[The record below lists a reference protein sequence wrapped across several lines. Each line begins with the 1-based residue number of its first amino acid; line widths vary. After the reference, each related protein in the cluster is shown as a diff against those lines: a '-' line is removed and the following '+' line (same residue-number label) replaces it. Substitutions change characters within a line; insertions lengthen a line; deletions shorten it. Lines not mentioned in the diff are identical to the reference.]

1 MAVEGA
7 TTVAISDVAEHM
19 LALPDPD
26 WGLWRTIGVRGAGF
40 PAAGVLDLGD
50 EAACEAADR
59 WTPHA
64 NRPNELPADV
74 RAEID
79 AGYKRGTGV
88 LLRIVRSGRFREA
101 VTWQNREVLQ
111 SVDHVLLAES
121 GRRSDAERGKELK
134 VASYWQRYT
143 VKNDEIGYFGPHG
156 WGRIEDAGE
165 AITARPGKSLL
176 SRRRT
181 FFEGWAI
188 ESLGEILAADP
199 RLRPWLVPRRLP
211 FLHLEGCRLHRLYS
225 PPVSLTPGEAAVLA
239 ASNGELTAK
248 EVAAVVRR
256 DRSSGL
262 MTDAEAY
269 RVIEGLRARGFLGWG
284 IELPST
290 LTPEEELRRAV
301 ERVGDPPL
309 RAGALGG
316 LEELERGRS
325 RVAAAAGDAKALGR
339 ELEDID
345 ATFTRLTCLGA
356 SRAHGQT
363 YGGRR
368 IVYEDCCRDL
378 DLAVGPRLVAELAG
392 PLSMLLT
399 SARWVTHEL
408 AATYR
413 AAFRDA
419 YRAQAARS
427 GSAAVDLAQLPF
439 LSLLDMTGAR
449 AEPVVQDAAERWGAI
464 LAVPEEAR
472 FVQRSTAELAP
483 AVQEAFSAPGPGW
496 PLARYHSPDL
506 MVDSLS
512 LEAIQAGDFQLVM
525 GELHLAVNALLV
537 ACLVAQHDRPH
548 DIQRWVETD
557 LPDPLVVNVVPKQW
571 ERITTRTYPFL
582 RSPKDFY
589 LALGPDPGA
598 HPPSRGLPVS
608 ALVLEEVGGELIART
623 RDGALS
629 FDVVELFGLLLAG
642 MLLNRFRL
650 HPPRR
655 HVPRIR
661 IDRVVVCRES
671 WTLPAAELTFA
682 RLKDEAARFAGA
694 RRWAR
699 QLELPRFAF
708 LRTPVEMKPVY
719 VDFLSPMYVSLL
731 CKLVRA
737 VQEQRPE
744 ASITLAE
751 MLPDPLHVWL
761 PDAEGNRY
769 TCELRV
775 VAFDRR
781 GT

>member
-1 MAVEGA
+1 MAVEG
-7 TTVAISDVAEHM
+7 TTAVAISDVAEHM

-26 WGLWRTIGVRGAGF
+26 WGLWRTIGLRGAGF

-50 EAACEAADR
+50 AAACDAADR
-59 WTPHA
+59 WTSHA
-64 NRPNELPADV
+64 NRPRELPPDV
-74 RAEID
+74 SAEID
-79 AGYKRGTGV
+79 AGYERGTGV
-88 LLRIVRSGRFREA
+88 LRRIVRSARFREA

-111 SVDHVLLAES
+111 SFDHVLLTES
-121 GRRSDAERGKELK
+121 GRRSNVERGQELR
-134 VASYWQRYT
+134 VASYWQRYS
-143 VKNDEIGYFGPHG
+143 VKNDMIGYFGPFG
-156 WGRIEDAGE
+156 WARIEDAGDT
-165 AITARPGKSLL
+165 ITARPGSDLL
-176 SRRRT
+176 SRRQA

-188 ESLGEILAADP
+188 ESLGEIIAADP
-199 RLRPWLVPRRLP
+199 RLRPWLAPRRLP
-211 FLHLEGCRLHRLYS
+211 FVHLEGCQLHRLYS
-225 PPVSLTPGEAAVLA
+225 PPLLLTPGEAAVLA
-239 ASNGELTAK
+239 ASNGELAAK

-256 DRSSGL
+256 DRSTGL
-262 MTDAEAY
+262 MTDAEVY
-269 RVIEGLRARGFLGWG
+269 RVIEGLRGRGLLGWG

-290 LTPEEELRRAV
+290 LMPEEELRRAL
-301 ERVGDPPL
+301 ERVGDETL
-309 RAGALGG
+309 RSWALSG

-325 RVAAAAGDAKALGR
+325 RVAAAAGDAEALGR
-339 ELEDID
+339 EMEDID
-345 ATFTRLTCLGA
+345 ATFTRLTGHLA

-378 DLAVGPRLVAELAG
+378 DLTVGPRLVAELAA
-392 PLSMLLT
+392 PLSLLLT

-449 AEPVVQDAAERWGAI
+449 AAPVVQEAAERWGAI
-464 LAVPEEAR
+464 LAVPETAR
-472 FVQRSTAELAP
+472 FVQRSAAELER
-483 AVQEAFSAPGPGW
+483 AVREAFSAPGPGW

-506 MVDSLS
+506 MVDGSS
-512 LEAIQAGDFQLVM
+512 LEAIQEGKFQLVL
-525 GELHLAVNALLV
+525 GELHVAVNALLV
-537 ACLVAQHDRPH
+537 ASTVAQHHRPH
-548 DIQRWVETD
+548 NLQRWVETD
-557 LPDPLVVNVVPKQW
+557 LPDPQVVNVVPKRW
-571 ERITTRTYPFL
+571 ERVTTRTYPFL

-589 LALGPDPGA
+589 LALAPDPGA
-598 HPPSRGLPVS
+598 HPPGRGLAVS
-608 ALVLEEVGGELIART
+608 ALVLEEVGGELIAHT

-655 HVPRIR
+655 HLPRIR

-671 WTLPAAELTFA
+671 WTLPATELTFA
-682 RLKDEAARFAGA
+682 GLKDEAARFAGA
-694 RRWAR
+694 RLWAR
-699 QLELPRFAF
+699 RLELPRFAF
-708 LRTPVEMKPVY
+708 LRTPLEMKPVY
-719 VDFLSPMYVSLL
+719 VDFASPIYVSLL
-731 CKLVRA
+731 CRLVRA
-737 VQEQRPE
+737 VQEQLPE
-744 ASITLAE
+744 ASVTLAE
-751 MLPDPLHVWL
+751 MLPDPLHAWL

-769 TCELRV
+769 TCEFRV